1 MEGKENETG
10 YPVHSHDVVIVGA
23 GLTGLRAAIE
33 TVDQGLD
40 TAVISKVHPL
50 RSHSVAAQ
58 GGINAALGNAVA
70 SDSWEAHAFD
80 TVRGS
85 DYLAD
90 QDAVEILC
98 KNAPAAVIELEHFGA
113 VFSRLPDGR
122 IAQRPFGGGMFPR
135 TCYAADRTGH
145 NILHSLYEQLV
156 GRQRKES
163 ENCENREPGKLSF
176 YEEFFVTSLVKSG
189 ETLFEKGSKK
199 EERCAGCTA
208 LNIADGNLHGFTCH
222 SLLLATGGFGRL
234 FDRSTNALINTG
246 DGASLA
252 LRAGV
257 PLEDMEFVQF
267 HPTTL
272 YGTNILITEGAR
284 GEGGYLLSN
293 RNERFMKR
301 YAPASMELA
310 PRDIVARAIQQEI
323 EEGRG
328 FEGGYVLLD
337 LIVRMLGNRN
347 VFDSNI
353 GPFHAGNCLKSFVS
367 CLAGGIFGACAAPV
381 PRVHPA
387 HGQWHTQACAQR
399 LAVQLE
405 AISRRLKAM
414 VNVHGAHL
422 PGPFFGA
429 GQQQR
434 GGICAAAERN
444 RQGQAGME
452 CSQCLRQGLAHG
464 GSSGAGGSR
473 ARGGLT
479 CCRPWCR

>member
-1 MEGKENETG
+1 MGRTAGKGLAKVRERRFDGRQQACPDAVAGEPYIGIAGVFHPCLAARDQPVTDSRAGHRQQRAVEGQAAPLPASRHG
-10 YPVHSHDVVIVGA
+10 RQA
-23 GLTGLRAAIE
+23 GQARAAR
-33 TVDQGLD
+33 QG
-40 TAVISKVHPL
+40 
-50 RSHSVAAQ
+50 Q
-58 GGINAALGNAVA
+58 
-70 SDSWEAHAFD
+70 
-80 TVRGS
+80 
-85 DYLAD
+85 
-90 QDAVEILC
+90 QD
-98 KNAPAAVIELEHFGA
+98 G
-113 VFSRLPDGR
+113 
-122 IAQRPFGGGMFPR
+122 
-135 TCYAADRTGH
+135 
-145 NILHSLYEQLV
+145 
-156 GRQRKES
+156 
-163 ENCENREPGKLSF
+163 
-176 YEEFFVTSLVKSG
+176 
-189 ETLFEKGSKK
+189 
-199 EERCAGCTA
+199 
-208 LNIADGNLHGFTCH
+208 
-222 SLLLATGGFGRL
+222 
-234 FDRSTNALINTG
+234 
-246 DGASLA
+246 
-252 LRAGV
+252 
-257 PLEDMEFVQF
+257 
-267 HPTTL
+267 
-272 YGTNILITEGAR
+272 
-284 GEGGYLLSN
+284 
-293 RNERFMKR
+293 
-301 YAPASMELA
+301 
-310 PRDIVARAIQQEI
+310 
-323 EEGRG
+323 
-328 FEGGYVLLD
+328 LD